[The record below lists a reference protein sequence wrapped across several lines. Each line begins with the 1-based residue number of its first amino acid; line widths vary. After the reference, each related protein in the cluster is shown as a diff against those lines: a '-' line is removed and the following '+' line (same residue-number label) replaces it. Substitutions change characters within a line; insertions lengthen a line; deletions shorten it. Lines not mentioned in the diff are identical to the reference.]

1 MLYSIQ
7 SAHIALPCFLSPASD
22 ASPTHMSITEQ
33 AFFNFNNSWM
43 VLFTE
48 AETLRLLELDAA
60 LRDNPNNV
68 SKNGVLLKQRA
79 REILTASLNQSFPR
93 QQPWTVSQVAVKFKN
108 LRGEYAEFKWLSAQP
123 GFHSDGTGMSEDWW
137 QNAKRLRPKCHAFK
151 GKLPWVFEARM
162 KQVVGDGGP
171 DYSQEHP
178 VERRQLKEEE
188 LSEEE
193 ELQQLYKQQHQVE
206 VEAAETV
213 ATNTATT
220 VGTSEEMAVAPPPRH
235 KRKRS
240 IDGSEGD
247 VRSRS
252 SREQEREQGS
262 SATTASDDTAGDY
275 SRSLARSVEQSSV
288 AAAGM
293 TRGFQDLIS
302 IFQQQTAKCR
312 ELEQL
317 LTQRN
322 TETPSL
328 VLAEQRSVLLSIARS
343 LEQSTRATADMAQG
357 YRELVKAFVRGSDST
372 RQQREC

>member
-1 MLYSIQ
+1 
-7 SAHIALPCFLSPASD
+7 
-22 ASPTHMSITEQ
+22 
-33 AFFNFNNSWM
+33 M

-108 LRGEYAEFKWLSAQP
+108 LR
-123 GFHSDGTGMSEDWW
+123 GMSEDWW

-206 VEAAETV
+206 
-213 ATNTATT
+213 
-220 VGTSEEMAVAPPPRH
+220 EMAVAPPPRH

-240 IDGSEGD
+240 IDGAK
-247 VRSRS
+247 
-252 SREQEREQGS
+252 EREQGS

-302 IFQQQTAKCR
+302 IFQQQTAKS
-312 ELEQL
+312 QH
-317 LTQRN
+317 
-322 TETPSL
+322 ETPSL